1 MPAKSPP
8 AVLKPMPFTFPLSAI
23 PTNTHEGEYTDG
35 VGDGLRFLEIEEPV
49 HPSGHGRR
57 GFHLGARAGG
67 VGLEVLVEEA
77 GEFFRGGVVGG
88 FVGPGVRAGRGF
100 PTARRGHR

>member
-57 GFHLGARAGG
+57 GFHLGGRACS

-77 GEFFRGGVVGG
+77 GEFFCGGSVGG
-88 FVGPGVRAGRGF
+88 FVGPAFTRAQDF
-100 PTARRGHR
+100 